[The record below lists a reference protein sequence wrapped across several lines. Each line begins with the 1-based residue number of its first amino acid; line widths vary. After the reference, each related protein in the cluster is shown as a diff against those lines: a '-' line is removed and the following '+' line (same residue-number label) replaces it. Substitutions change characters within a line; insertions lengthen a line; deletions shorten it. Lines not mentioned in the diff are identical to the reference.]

1 MRNFDKAVLRI
12 DESLRD
18 WFKPHTDKRTG
29 KRFKGWVNCRTGGPC
44 SSKSKGGKYPVC
56 RPTHAQCKPIKH
68 KMHKKKGHAR
78 VQWKES
84 ALQENLGYKISDKF
98 TDLPDSPPH
107 GFWVTKNG
115 KFIVVSRMFGHDEA
129 LNALYPE
136 IAQGEQIGGSR
147 LQMKALQAGL
157 IRMAKLGN
165 TNTYGLTY
173 HPLHATSA
181 AKKTAKDIA
190 SFYNMGVQDDFEGY

>member
-78 VQWKES
+78 VLNVLITVSPFFK
-84 ALQENLGYKISDKF
+84 LIENKPLGS
-98 TDLPDSPPH
+98 TLRSRPP
-107 GFWVTKNG
+107 GTCER
-115 KFIVVSRMFGHDEA
+115 ID
-129 LNALYPE
+129 
-136 IAQGEQIGGSR
+136 
-147 LQMKALQAGL
+147 
-157 IRMAKLGN
+157 
-165 TNTYGLTY
+165 
-173 HPLHATSA
+173 
-181 AKKTAKDIA
+181 
-190 SFYNMGVQDDFEGY
+190 

>member
-129 LNALYPE
+129 L
-136 IAQGEQIGGSR
+136 
-147 LQMKALQAGL
+147 QAGL

-190 SFYNMGVQDDFEGY
+190 SFYNMGLQDDFEGY